1 MYRTL
6 SSVKYYKSY
15 INLHWATRSLF
26 CVFLLCFFVV
36 GAVFLFFG
44 DLVFVKNA
52 DLSVSL
58 VWFVLGLTA
67 RFLHSVCLVEV
78 KKVHLLLL
86 LSVRYYYCYNTNE
99 YHHTNWSVQRAQE
112 AENRAWSIL

>member
-15 INLHWATRSLF
+15 INLHSATRSLF

-44 DLVFVKNA
+44 DLAFAKNA
-52 DLSVSL
+52 EIDLSVSL
-58 VWFVLGLTA
+58 VLGFTA
-67 RFLHSVCLVEV
+67 RFLDSLPCRSQ
-78 KKVHLLLL
+78 KSPSITPTFSQILLLL
-86 LSVRYYYCYNTNE
+86 QYK
-99 YHHTNWSVQRAQE
+99 
-112 AENRAWSIL
+112 